1 MPPPRRR
8 RVKSLAGSE
17 ESGPSVVTV
26 DTSGDEAVRPSVRS
40 PPRRKARLGSPAE
53 TGGDEG
59 GSGSGSGCDNGDTAE
74 KAAVHPAKSGEGEVG
89 VASVD
94 TCAKKTGAS
103 KTSASKGGAS
113 NRGGL
118 KGGVVVGGGA
128 LHVLGERLFSASVEL
143 VPSASVVSSADQP
156 TKGRPKARMP
166 PPRRR
171 RVKSLAGSEE
181 SGPSVVTVDTS
192 GDEAVRPSVRSP
204 PRRKARLGS
213 PAETGGDEGG
223 SGSGSGCDNG
233 DTAEKAAVHPA
244 KSGEGE
250 VGVARVDTG
259 AKKTGASK
267 TSASN
272 TSASKGGASNRGA
285 LKGVVV
291 VGGGAFQF
299 SAVLL
304 ALFAGWTAC
313 LECCVGHLAFSW
325 SVSASPEQDCSI
337 GTGGCPSVGDS
348 ESCAD
353 KRS

>member
-17 ESGPSVVTV
+17 ESGPSTITV
-26 DTSGDEAVRPSVRS
+26 DTSGDEMVGPSVRS
-40 PPRRKARLGSPAE
+40 PPRRKARVGSPEE

-59 GSGSGSGCDNGDTAE
+59 GSGSGSGCGNGDTAE

-89 VASVD
+89 VACVD
-94 TCAKKTGAS
+94 TGAKKKGAS
-103 KTSASKGGAS
+103 KMS
-113 NRGGL
+113 
-118 KGGVVVGGGA
+118 

-285 LKGVVV
+285 LKGGVV
-291 VGGGAFQF
+291 VGGGACKCTVKIQ
-299 SAVLL
+299 
-304 ALFAGWTAC
+304 
-313 LECCVGHLAFSW
+313 
-325 SVSASPEQDCSI
+325 Q
-337 GTGGCPSVGDS
+337 
-348 ESCAD
+348 
-353 KRS
+353 